1 VEAASTGARFGVFSL
16 TCLVVANTIGAGV
29 YTTSGYT
36 LAALHSPGAVL
47 LAWLLAALLALAGA
61 ASFAA
66 LARAMPLSGGE
77 YVFLSR
83 LFHPAA
89 GFIAGWV
96 SLVAGFA
103 GAQAYGA
110 LAMTEYL
117 SLPENYEKALVVGVL
132 IALAATHGKLVKFGT
147 VLQNMAVAAKA
158 AFLGLFIVVGW
169 LALPEEVAQA
179 VVIHPMEPAGP
190 MVWAYQVLMVG
201 LSFTGFNAAIY
212 VAEECRD
219 PRRDIPRALILGTI
233 VTALLYLA
241 VNAVFLYSAPSDQ
254 LAGTPRIATV
264 SATALGGPNL
274 ARAVQALVL
283 LSLFT
288 LISGTAVSGPRVAQ
302 KMGEDGFL
310 PPLSLSQASTI
321 QCALC
326 VLMTLY
332 SDLVS
337 QLGYLSLVLSLSS
350 ALAVATVFRLPC
362 EQRPWP
368 IFPLLYL
375 GGTVVTSVA
384 ALNESPKI
392 GVVAIGTI
400 VLGLALYAVLRK
412 RTHIREAEL

>member
-1 VEAASTGARFGVFSL
+1 
-16 TCLVVANTIGAGV
+16 
-29 YTTSGYT
+29 
-36 LAALHSPGAVL
+36 
-47 LAWLLAALLALAGA
+47 
-61 ASFAA
+61 
-66 LARAMPLSGGE
+66 
-77 YVFLSR
+77 
-83 LFHPAA
+83 
-89 GFIAGWV
+89 
-96 SLVAGFA
+96 
-103 GAQAYGA
+103 
-110 LAMTEYL
+110 
-117 SLPENYEKALVVGVL
+117 
-132 IALAATHGKLVKFGT
+132 
-147 VLQNMAVAAKA
+147 
-158 AFLGLFIVVGW
+158 
-169 LALPEEVAQA
+169 
-179 VVIHPMEPAGP
+179 